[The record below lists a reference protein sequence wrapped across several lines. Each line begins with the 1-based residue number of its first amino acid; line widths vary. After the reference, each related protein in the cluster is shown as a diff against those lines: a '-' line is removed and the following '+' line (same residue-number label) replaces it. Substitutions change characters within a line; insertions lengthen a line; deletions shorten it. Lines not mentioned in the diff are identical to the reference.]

1 MLVRPDRLLPSVIV
15 GALLTGALAL
25 GAGTAS
31 AAPTTCKSSD
41 GVDFVVK
48 DTISVLTGSLCSLSG
63 SLGSTAEELKAA
75 DWQTLAQYEAA
86 LTPATGGNESA
97 GAGSGGSIIP
107 GVDPIEENPLPADS
121 GTSTDTDESAGGTG
135 NGTAEGSGGTGAA
148 VTPGGPAQGGVQPAS
163 ALPAPDV
170 RGAVAAPALAAAP
183 GGLAATVPL
192 LNFGTPNPA
201 LLLAPPGSPLRTLA
215 GENTGSPVTTT
226 SDVQAIAFDNMPGGM
241 GTPAVVGVL
250 ILSTLG
256 AFALRHRMLR
266 RARTPVSSER

>member
-1 MLVRPDRLLPSVIV
+1 V
-15 GALLTGALAL
+15 
-25 GAGTAS
+25 AS
-31 AAPTTCKSSD
+31 AAETCFLGTTPYTVRGDVTEAPDGQCLLNGVTPTVTE
-41 GVDFVVK
+41 
-48 DTISVLTGSLCSLSG
+48 L
-63 SLGSTAEELKAA
+63 LG
-75 DWQTLAQYEAA
+75 A
-86 LTPATGGNESA
+86 LGL
-97 GAGSGGSIIP
+97 AGSSGADGS
-107 GVDPIEENPLPADS
+107 
-121 GTSTDTDESAGGTG
+121 SAGGDEPTG
-135 NGTAEGSGGTGAA
+135 GGAGDPVIQIPVPTLPAGDNTPPTDPATPAGTGEGDAGTGSDTAPGSGGTVTEPAA
-148 VTPGGPAQGGVQPAS
+148 GGPAQGGVQPAS

-226 SDVQAIAFDNMPGGM
+226 SDVQAMAFDNMPGGM

-256 AFALRHRMLR
+256 AFALRHGSSGAPAGPSPRSADP
-266 RARTPVSSER
+266 ARSPSR

>member
-15 GALLTGALAL
+15 GALLIGALAL

-31 AAPTTCKSSD
+31 ADPIDIGDLLPTQCIDPDTQQPKTLVTGLARNALTGVCEVAAGVRDAAVDPPSTTVVEPDPAPPSTATTTATTASLPSS
-41 GVDFVVK
+41 VTSQPVAPAPAAP
-48 DTISVLTGSLCSLSG
+48 ISV
-63 SLGSTAEELKAA
+63 ARPPVAVVPP
-75 DWQTLAQYEAA
+75 AA
-86 LTPATGGNESA
+86 L
-97 GAGSGGSIIP
+97 
-107 GVDPIEENPLPADS
+107 V
-121 GTSTDTDESAGGTG
+121 
-135 NGTAEGSGGTGAA
+135 
-148 VTPGGPAQGGVQPAS
+148 
-163 ALPAPDV
+163 
-170 RGAVAAPALAAAP
+170 APAAAAP

>member
-31 AAPTTCKSSD
+31 ADSATCTVDGERFTLIPGVLTAGPAEECRDVLGLPATLAAVRKLVSDAVPDAVPDPAPTT
-41 GVDFVVK
+41 
-48 DTISVLTGSLCSLSG
+48 TTTT
-63 SLGSTAEELKAA
+63 TAPPTTTTAA
-75 DWQTLAQYEAA
+75 PRDDAQRNGRQQADQAEAQHRAQQEAA
-86 LTPATGGNESA
+86 QRAAAEA
-97 GAGSGGSIIP
+97 AQR
-107 GVDPIEENPLPADS
+107 AAQQQA
-121 GTSTDTDESAGGTG
+121 AGG
-135 NGTAEGSGGTGAA
+135 AA
-148 VTPGGPAQGGVQPAS
+148 LV
-163 ALPAPDV
+163 
-170 RGAVAAPALAAAP
+170 APAAGAP

-226 SDVQAIAFDNMPGGM
+226 SDVQAMAFDNMPGGM

-256 AFALRHRMLR
+256 AFALRHRVLR
-266 RARTPVSSER
+266 RAGTSSTSSD